1 MPFFCILFVYW
12 SNGSMM
18 DQPQQKSKKAKA
30 DGRKNIESFQ
40 EVSIIFHKKKNSYKV
55 RFG

>member
-1 MPFFCILFVYW
+1 MKLLLVSLVSVLVW
-12 SNGSMM
+12 A

>member
-1 MPFFCILFVYW
+1 MDQPRAPLPIAPIQSL
-12 SNGSMM
+12 